1 MVDGVKTA
9 YRLKKVGTDAAVL
22 YVGGGEKGLNNA
34 NWTSAKLN
42 ELYPARVYLRLVP
55 ATKDSYTTVVID
67 AAKSSA
73 YAKLVLHPPVSVAV
87 DYIVRA
93 ENVE

>member
-1 MVDGVKTA
+1 MLDGVKTA
-9 YRLKKVGTDAAVL
+9 YRLKKVAEDAAVL
-22 YVGGGEKGLNNA
+22 YIGGGEKGLNNT
-34 NWTSAKLN
+34 NWTPVKLN

-73 YAKLVLHPPVSVAV
+73 YAKLILNPPASVAV